1 MERALARMNGVCGWL
16 GGWFDPPAA
25 MDHLLAMLGRT
36 RTGNVATSDF
46 LVTPAAALAA
56 SGFAA
61 GCEVFRDGD
70 LLVAIEGRPSGPAGH
85 AQRIAARY
93 RETGEKAAAEIG
105 GAFAVAILDTA
116 RRTAILATDRMGMR
130 PMVFALVD
138 DGLVFGGGAD
148 AVRRH
153 PRVQAAID
161 PQAIYE
167 YIYFHVV
174 PSPRTIY
181 AGIRKLPPAHYVVC
195 SGDGVRLVNYWNPG
209 FVDDTT
215 GHNEQA
221 LAGEL
226 RERLRTAVREA
237 EPGCA
242 AGAFLS
248 GGIDSSTVTGLR
260 AELCDTPVR
269 TYTIGFDAAGYDEI
283 GYARIAAKHF
293 RLDSRE
299 YYVTRDDVA
308 RSIDVVASAYDEPFG
323 NSSALPAY
331 HCARLAQEEGR
342 AVLLA
347 GDGGDELFAGNARYA
362 KQSVFEHYLRIP
374 PWLRK
379 RAIEPLAFGLP
390 PRLRVAPVRKL
401 ESYVRQ
407 ALVPLPARLETYNL
421 LHMRPLDEI
430 FERSFLGT
438 IDVESPVRAL
448 TDRWREAR
456 TTSTLNRMLYLD
468 WKFTLAD
475 NDLRKVNRMC
485 EICGVEARYP
495 MLDDALVAFSARVPP
510 SLKLR
515 GMRLRHFYK
524 NAMRGFLPD
533 AILHKSKHGF
543 GLPFGEWMR
552 TTPALLA
559 MAEESLRA
567 LQKRGIVRREFIDRV
582 LEEHRSTHAGFYGE
596 MVWVLMMLER
606 WWQAHEQPASSG
618 TTIQASAAAGRR

>member
-1 MERALARMNGVCGWL
+1 MNGVCGWL
-16 GGWFDPPAA
+16 GGWYDAPTAA
-25 MDHLLAMLGRT
+25 NHLLAMFGDT
-36 RTGNVATSDF
+36 RTANVATSEF
-46 LVTPAAALAA
+46 LITPSAALTA

-61 GCEVFRDGD
+61 GCDVFRDGD
-70 LLVAIEGRPSGPAGH
+70 LLVAIEGRPTGPAGNARH
-85 AQRIAARY
+85 IANRY
-93 RETGEKAAAEIG
+93 REAGEKAVAEIG
-105 GAFAVAILDTA
+105 GAFALAILDTA
-116 RRTAILATDRMGMR
+116 RRTAILAIDRVGAR
-130 PMVFALVD
+130 PMVFAHVT
-138 DGLVFGGGAD
+138 DGLVFGASAD

-161 PQAIYE
+161 PQAVYE

-181 AGIRKLPPAHYVVC
+181 TGIRKLPPAHYVVF
-195 SGDGVRLVNYWNPG
+195 SGSGVRLVNYWNPG
-209 FVDDTT
+209 FVDATS
-215 GHNEQA
+215 GHNERA
-221 LAGEL
+221 LAEEL
-226 RERLRTAVREA
+226 RQTLRTAVRDA

-242 AGAFLS
+242 AGTFLS
-248 GGIDSSTVTGLR
+248 GGIDSSTVAGLR

-283 GYARIAAKHF
+283 AYARIAAKRF

-308 RSIDVVASAYDEPFG
+308 RSIDVVANAYDEPFG

-342 AVLLA
+342 TVLLA

-362 KQSVFEHYLRIP
+362 KQSVFEHYRRAP

-379 RAIEPLAFGLP
+379 WAIEPLAFGLP
-390 PRLRVAPVRKL
+390 QRLRVAPVRKL

-421 LHMRPLDEI
+421 LHMHPLDEI
-430 FERSFLGT
+430 FERSFLAT
-438 IDVESPVRAL
+438 VDVDSPVRAL
-448 TDRWREAR
+448 TERWREAR

-485 EICGVEARYP
+485 EICDIEVRYP
-495 MLDDALVAFSARVPP
+495 MLDDALVEFSARVPP

-515 GMRLRHFYK
+515 GTRLRHFYK
-524 NAMRGFLPD
+524 NAMRGLLPD

-552 TTPALLA
+552 TTPALIA

-567 LQKRGIVRREFIDRV
+567 FQARGIVRREFIDRV

-606 WWQAHEQPASSG
+606 WWEAHALPAPGTANQARAV
-618 TTIQASAAAGRR
+618 AGRR

>member
-1 MERALARMNGVCGWL
+1 MNGICGWL
-16 GGWFDPPAA
+16 GGWYDAPAA
-25 MDHLLAMLGRT
+25 TSHLLAMLGQPR
-36 RTGNVATSDF
+36 RANVATSDF
-46 LVTPAAALAA
+46 LITPAAALAA

-61 GCEVFRDGD
+61 GCDVFRDGE
-70 LLVAIEGRPSGPAGH
+70 LLVAIEGRPTGPAGH
-85 AQRIAARY
+85 ARRIAVRY
-93 RETGEKAAAEIG
+93 REAGEKAVAEIG
-105 GAFAVAILDTA
+105 GAFALVILDTA
-116 RRTAILATDRMGMR
+116 QRTAILAIDRLGAR
-130 PMVFALVD
+130 PMVFAHVT

-153 PRVQAAID
+153 PRVQATID

-167 YIYFHVV
+167 YVYFHVV

-181 AGIRKLPPAHYVVC
+181 AGIRKLPPAHYLLY
-195 SGDGVRLVNYWNPG
+195 SGGSVRMVNYWNPG
-209 FVDDTT
+209 FVDAAT
-215 GHNEQA
+215 GHNERA
-221 LAGEL
+221 LAEEL
-226 RERLRTAVREA
+226 RQTLRTAVRDA
-237 EPGCA
+237 DPGCA

-248 GGIDSSTVTGLR
+248 GGIDSSTVAGLR
-260 AELCDTPVR
+260 AELCDTPIR

-283 GYARIAAKHF
+283 AYARIAAERF

-308 RSIDVVASAYDEPFG
+308 RSIDVVANAYDEPFG

-331 HCARLAQEEGR
+331 HCARLAREEGR
-342 AVLLA
+342 SVLLA

-362 KQSVFEHYLRIP
+362 KQSVFEHYRRVP
-374 PWLRK
+374 AWLRK
-379 RAIEPLAFGLP
+379 WAIEPVAFGLP
-390 PRLRVAPVRKL
+390 QRLRVAPVRKL

-407 ALVPLPARLETYNL
+407 ALVPLPARLETWNL

-430 FERSFLGT
+430 FERSFLAT
-438 IDVESPVRAL
+438 VDVESPVRAL
-448 TDRWREAR
+448 TERWRDAR

-485 EICGVEARYP
+485 EICDIEVRYP
-495 MLDDALVAFSARVPP
+495 MLDDALVEFSARVPP

-515 GMRLRHFYK
+515 GTRLRHFYK
-524 NAMRGFLPD
+524 NAMRGLLPD

-552 TTPALLA
+552 TTPALIA

-567 LQKRGIVRREFIDRV
+567 LQARGIVRREFIDRV
-582 LEEHRSTHAGFYGE
+582 LEEHRSTHAGFFGE

-606 WWQAHEQPASSG
+606 WWQAHALPAPE
-618 TTIQASAAAGRR
+618 TANQASAAAGRR